1 MKITNYLLGLI
12 FFLYSAASAFAAD
25 ELVIH
30 VFKDGA
36 AGSGLTVALDGETE
50 ASTGV
55 DGAAWFDMVPGT
67 HSLQILENGNPLHS
81 FRFNYA
87 QGQYTDIIVVL
98 GAGDPEVS
106 IESYYATETAAD
118 RAEAP
123 IAVLEGRVTSFGT
136 PVAGAEITV
145 AGEDVQVWTDEG
157 GRYRLELP
165 RGAYNLEI
173 THPEYRSRFIR
184 AMRLVANVARS
195 ADFGLTQDAA
205 GVMEEVVVVGAYRP
219 EGMELVERDTTNVVD
234 TLGIEDLA
242 RFGDTD
248 VAAAVIRLPSV
259 TVQDGKFVF
268 IRGLGGRYVTTTLNG
283 ATLPST
289 DPSRRTVPLDLF
301 PSNIVSQLDV
311 KKTFISP
318 MPGEST
324 GGNLVINTRTFP
336 DERSGKISISSDATA
351 GVTGRD
357 VFNDPSDGGWDW
369 VGWDAGEREEPIAV
383 TAIAEALSLG
393 TVTDT
398 NNGATFEINDTVER
412 ELRRLGAILL
422 SENLDLDKATAYPDV
437 SVGANYGDLFA
448 IGPADLGIFAAV
460 NYKNGW
466 SQKDDG
472 TSNSYSPGQTSAEVG
487 APADILK
494 FQEYA
499 NDIDISGLFS
509 VGLTIGDHT
518 FEANSILSRAT
529 QSKVRRTVG
538 QEGDEFNSTLRHT
551 IDWVERQFLSQQLRG
566 SHFLNEAGTLQFDWQ
581 GTLSQAKRIAP
592 DRREV
597 RFDADST
604 LTAPQSLL
612 DDFDLEDQN
621 DEQPVALNGFLL
633 EANQLL
639 RRYDDLTDDNVD
651 MSGALSYEFI
661 SDGGTEFNVEVGFS
675 VIHRER
681 DSDSSSYGFNIE
693 QALVDKVRAPN
704 ALVSDVI
711 REDAITGSNNTGF
724 SFADKTL
731 ASDSYEA
738 ELDLNSIYLSGD
750 YLFNA
755 DYQLIAGIRFEDYQQ
770 TTDTFSL
777 AGAQEAVTSNID
789 EAATLPSLGFN
800 WFYRDDHQFR
810 FAIYKTVSRPDFK
823 ETSNATFYD
832 TEFDFR
838 VRGNPNLDISEV
850 TNYDARWEWYFAD
863 RQSINLA
870 VFYKE
875 LESPI
880 ERVVQPASGTAG
892 NSRTYRNAESGEL
905 YGVEVEVRKDF
916 ALSDDLSQSIFV
928 FVNAGV
934 IESEVSHADG
944 EKRKL
949 QGQPDYTFN
958 MVLGYDD
965 LVRDQELTVLLNQNG
980 KSIKDLGISGRPD
993 VIEEPRLDLKVNYKY
1008 QFADDFL
1015 LKASAENLLN
1025 EKVEF
1030 TQGGEVFQSYKEGIQ
1045 FKLGIDWSF

>member
-12 FFLYSAASAFAAD
+12 VFLCGSVPVFAAD
-25 ELVIH
+25 ELVLY

-36 AGSGLTVALDGETE
+36 AGSGLTVVLDGETE

-55 DGAAWFDMVPGT
+55 DGAAYFDMVPGT

-87 QGQYTDIIVVL
+87 QGQYTDISVAL

-145 AGEDVQVWTDEG
+145 AGEDIQVWTDEG

-173 THPEYRSRFIR
+173 THPEYRSRSID

-195 ADFGLTQDAA
+195 ADFGLTQEAG

-289 DPSRRTVPLDLF
+289 DPSKRTVPLDLF
-301 PSNIVSQLDV
+301 PSNIVSQLDI

-336 DERSGKISISSDATA
+336 DERSGKISISSDATV

-448 IGPADLGIFAAV
+448 LGPADLGIFAAV

-472 TSNSYSPGQTSAEVG
+472 INNTYSPGQTSDEVG

-509 VGLTIGDHT
+509 AGLTIGDHT
-518 FEANSILSRAT
+518 FEANSILSRTT

-597 RFDADST
+597 RFDADSA

-621 DEQPVALNGFLL
+621 DEQAVALNGFLL

-651 MSGALSYEFI
+651 VSGALSYEFI
-661 SDGGTEFNVEVGFS
+661 SDGDTEFNMEVGFS

-711 REDAITGSNNTGF
+711 REDSITGNNNTGF

-731 ASDSYEA
+731 ASDGYDA

-750 YLFNA
+750 YLFNT

-770 TTDTFSL
+770 TTETFSL
-777 AGAQEAVTSNID
+777 SGAQEAVTSNID
-789 EAATLPSLGFN
+789 ETAMLPSLGFN
-800 WFYRDDHQFR
+800 WFYREDHQFR

-863 RQSINLA
+863 RQNISLA

-892 NSRTYRNAESGEL
+892 NSRTFRNAESGEL
-905 YGVEVEVRKDF
+905 YGVEVEGRKDF

-928 FVNAGV
+928 FVNASV

-958 MVLGYDD
+958 VVLGYDD

-1030 TQGGEVFQSYKEGIQ
+1030 TQGGEVFQSYKEGIE